1 MPCPPWPVFH
11 FSPDSGILVIE
22 QFPSIKAHT
31 SGIPWDDKSGERL
44 RMCPEWTMWLQVSEH
59 EFYDSKSFAIVP
71 KELRYQ
77 GRGKSGDLPPLKECA
92 PINMRAIIVMVKM

>member
-31 SGIPWDDKSGERL
+31 SGIPCDDKSGERL